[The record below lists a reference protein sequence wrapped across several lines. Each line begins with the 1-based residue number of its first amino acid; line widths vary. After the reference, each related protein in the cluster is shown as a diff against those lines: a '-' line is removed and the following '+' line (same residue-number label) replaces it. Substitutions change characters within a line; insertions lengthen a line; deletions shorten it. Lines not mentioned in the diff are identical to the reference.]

1 MHKINYILR
10 SLLSDKAISLFL
22 FMEMFI
28 LIVTTNIALGEYN
41 SRTMLFEPVEQY
53 LTKQGFLVYNSK
65 YDDISASVYDEL
77 SQIIGGKDI
86 DILQVKTCVT
96 PDITFEIIPDKVYN
110 KLVLPVSEGSLFCSN
125 NNNSKCQIIVTQNDF
140 GYKSGNVIKTN
151 FSTDIEI
158 AAVLTDPTYIM
169 HFQYYY
175 KMSYEN
181 MYLNYDKNYYN
192 GIPQMYTC
200 ESEFEKLNIDD
211 SYIIINPVSI
221 VSFNEQLSDE
231 EYATI
236 KEKLTA
242 NDMLL
247 IDNKDILDRSRKI
260 LSDDFKRFIPAAF
273 VFGMIILIGVLS
285 CSIIGAKTVLK
296 KLTVFYCCGATKRDC
311 VAVAAGKMSAII
323 LASGIAAA
331 LMISFFKLLR
341 AFNLIGFVF
350 GIGNIAVTVGI
361 IIGTILI
368 SMIAPIVLISR
379 SDPCRLLAE
388 TADE

>member
-1 MHKINYILR
+1 MHKTHYIL
-10 SLLSDKAISLFL
+10 SAILSDKAVSLFL
-22 FMEMFI
+22 FLEMFI
-28 LIVTTNIALGEYN
+28 LIAATNIALGEYN
-41 SRTMLFEPVEQY
+41 SRTMLYEPVEQY
-53 LTKQGFLVYNSK
+53 LTKQGFLVYKHN
-65 YDDISASVYDEL
+65 DDLSSESVYNEL
-77 SQIIGGKDI
+77 SKLIGERDV
-86 DILQVKTCVT
+86 DILEVKTCIT
-96 PDITFEIIPDKVYN
+96 PEVELTVIPDKVYD
-110 KLVLPVSEGSLFCSN
+110 KLALPVSEGKLF
-125 NNNSKCQIIVTQNDF
+125 NSKSNSSRCRIIVTQNNF
-140 GYKSGNVIKTN
+140 GYRSGDIIKTDL
-151 FSTDIEI
+151 SADIEI

-169 HFQYYY
+169 HLNYNA
-175 KMSYEN
+175 KMSYED
-181 MYLNYDKNYYN
+181 MYRSYEKSFYE
-192 GIPQMYTC
+192 GQPEMYTC
-200 ESEFEKLNIDD
+200 ESELEKLGLDESD
-211 SYIIINPVSI
+211 IIINPVSI

-231 EYATI
+231 EYAAI
-236 KEKLTA
+236 KEKLAA

-273 VFGMIILIGVLS
+273 VFGMITLIGVLS
-285 CSIIGAKTVLK
+285 CSIIGAKTILK
-296 KLTVFYCCGATKRDC
+296 KLTVFYCCGATKSDC

-350 GIGNIAVTVGI
+350 GIGNIVVTVGI